1 MFETVSLGIMESRKD
16 DMVASASR
24 KNGSFKST
32 SAERPRRRGLNSPV
46 CLHFLYQYFFL
57 YLKRKLRKREE
68 NEFAFAREDQ
78 TRQRRGDPKKKRASL
93 SPTSVLFPHQAT
105 QKASRRHHHYR
116 ARFLFGV
123 FLLHLFFFFFGR
135 GGGAR
140 SPGRRAS
147 PRDARAAS
155 TKQRTSSRLGHRER
169 RQERSREC
177 HE

>member
-1 MFETVSLGIMESRKD
+1 MTWW
-16 DMVASASR
+16 
-24 KNGSFKST
+24 
-32 SAERPRRRGLNSPV
+32 RRRLVRTGRSRARPLSGLGGRLNSPV

-105 QKASRRHHHYR
+105 QRPLGGIIITER
-116 ARFLFGV
+116 AFCSGSF
-123 FLLHLFFFFFGR
+123 FSISFFFFFGR

-140 SPGRRAS
+140 APD
-147 PRDARAAS
+147 DARLLATLAQRRRSNEPPVAWTPRTAS
-155 TKQRTSSRLGHRER
+155 RAIA
-169 RQERSREC
+169 
-177 HE
+177 

>member
-1 MFETVSLGIMESRKD
+1 MESRKD

-24 KNGSFKST
+24 KNGSFKSA

-46 CLHFLYQYFFL
+46 CLHFLYQYLFVS
-57 YLKRKLRKREE
+57 KTEARKREE
-68 NEFAFAREDQ
+68 KEFAFAREDQ

-93 SPTSVLFPHQAT
+93 SPTSVRLAHQAT
-105 QKASRRHHHYR
+105 QKASRRHHHHR

-123 FLLHLFFFFFGR
+123 FLLHLFSFFFFGR
-135 GGGAR
+135 GGAR

-155 TKQRTSSRLGHRER
+155 TKQRTSSRRGHRER